1 MDSNPQIIPVR
12 EKIAYGLGDTATNLV
27 WRTLMV
33 FLPFFYT
40 DVFGISA
47 AAVGTLLLV
56 SRYGDGISDFL
67 MGILADRSNSRWGKF
82 RPWVLFTAVP
92 FGVLTV
98 LTFGIYIDQ
107 STCIDKEIRS
117 IDNAFF
123 QKYFPMYFLIL
134 KLIVGCTCNYLTFK
148 SVYSLVIDCS
158 AKST

>member
-1 MDSNPQIIPVR
+1 MDSNPQTIPVR

-67 MGILADRSNSRWGKF
+67 MGILADRCNSRWGKF

-98 LTFGIYIDQ
+98 LTFTTPDLGP
-107 STCIDKEIRS
+107 TG
-117 IDNAFF
+117 
-123 QKYFPMYFLIL
+123 
-134 KLIVGCTCNYLTFK
+134 KL
-148 SVYSLVIDCS
+148 VY
-158 AKST
+158 A